1 MDGAAPWKHV
11 FLRVHVGALGWR
23 CPWEGRASPPP
34 SPGPAGAYHQ
44 LQCLIEES
52 VALAVQVGIGAAR
65 FGHAD
70 PGQASLLQSAEKKE

>member
-1 MDGAAPWKHV
+1 MGLWGGGAPGKRKQAH
-11 FLRVHVGALGWR
+11 L
-23 CPWEGRASPPP
+23 P

-52 VALAVQVGIGAAR
+52 VALAMQVGIGAAR